1 LSDSVDESGT
11 VSGDEFGAAASLSEL
26 GAHATPV
33 TTTPIATAAVAAD
46 GNVLAHSVGATDA
59 QSPSG
64 STSSVVVT
72 TTPYPLVAII
82 LAAFLAGVVVSIVA
96 KWFIDKRDQMKR
108 SEQLIRPLLVPHNG

>member
-1 LSDSVDESGT
+1 MSDSVDESGT
-11 VSGDEFGAAASLSEL
+11 VSGDEFGAAAASLSEI

-33 TTTPIATAAVAAD
+33 TAAVAPD
-46 GNVLAHSVGATDA
+46 GNVLARSAAATDV
-59 QSPSG
+59 QSPSQPQSG

>member
-1 LSDSVDESGT
+1 VT
-11 VSGDEFGAAASLSEL
+11 VPSDEFGAAASLSEL

-33 TTTPIATAAVAAD
+33 TTAAIATNGN
-46 GNVLAHSVGATDA
+46 GNVLAHSADSKSA
-59 QSPSG
+59 ESQP

-82 LAAFLAGVVVSIVA
+82 LTAFLAGVVVSIVA
-96 KWFIDKRDQMKR
+96 KWFVDKRDQMKR